1 MNLMR
6 IIPIFIS
13 VLLLGCNSQPTPTSH
28 YYILNQQLDTQG
40 LANLSPI
47 REVQLSLPEYLK
59 QPNLVLQLSE
69 HELSYAYYHTWAENL
84 DDAIQKGLDQD
95 LRKLVKEK
103 IASGNQ
109 QDIKANTQ
117 VSLILDID
125 HFYATIDSKVVL
137 TGSYSFINTQETQ
150 ALSPKYNFTFKAE
163 IEADGYPHSVA
174 KMRQLILALAKDILI
189 NYQKVDV
196 TL

>member
-1 MNLMR
+1 MR

-28 YYILNQQLDTQG
+28 YYILNQQFDTQG
-40 LANLSPI
+40 LEKVSPVRDI
-47 REVQLSLPEYLK
+47 QLSLPEYLK
-59 QPNLVLQLSE
+59 QPNLVIQLSE
-69 HELSYAYYHTWAENL
+69 HELSYAYYHTWAESL
-84 DDAIQKGLDQD
+84 DDAIQKGLHQD
-95 LRKLVKEK
+95 LRTLVKK
-103 IASGNQ
+103 QVTSGKQ
-109 QDIKANTQ
+109 QDINANSQ
-117 VSLILDID
+117 VNLILDID

-174 KMRQLILALAKDILI
+174 KMRYLI
-189 NYQKVDV
+189 NDLAQDINTNYQ
-196 TL
+196 TLIKQKQ